1 MSLRA
6 ATQRA
11 FNMRALVS
19 TKRQPI
25 MMTSVRPQS
34 TLNTGELVEDP
45 QIGDYPNL
53 PRYSAQ
59 ARGPHGWWDPQDK
72 RNFGETLHEE
82 DEIMG
87 VWAPDLHEYSPRK
100 ALAQLAFFFG
110 VVGAV
115 AGLVYKTYPESPAAK
130 RTYPYDGLK
139 EEFGAREGDIR
150 PRGARVGNAEEE

>member
-1 MSLRA
+1 MSFRA

-11 FNMRALVS
+11 LNVRALVS
-19 TKRQPI
+19 TTRQPI
-25 MMTSVRPQS
+25 VMTSVRPQS
-34 TLNTGELVEDP
+34 TLNTGEIVEDP

-53 PRYSAQ
+53 PRNSTQ
-59 ARGPHGWWDPQDK
+59 ARGPYGWWDPQDR

-100 ALAQLAFFFG
+100 ALAQLALFA
-110 VVGAV
+110 GAIASV
-115 AGLVYKTYPESPAAK
+115 AGIVYKTYPESPAVK
-130 RTYPYDGLK
+130 RTYPYNGLT

-150 PRGARVGNAEEE
+150 PRGARVGNDEEA